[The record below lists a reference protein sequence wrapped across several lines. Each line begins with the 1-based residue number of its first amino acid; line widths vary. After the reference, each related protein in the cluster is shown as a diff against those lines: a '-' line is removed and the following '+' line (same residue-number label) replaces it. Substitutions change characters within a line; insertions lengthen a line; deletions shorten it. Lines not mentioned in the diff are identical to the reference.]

1 MKTISVPK
9 KLIASVFLIASIS
22 ACSAADDVVRAGV
35 KAASRSADDAAR
47 VADDAT
53 RVADDATRVAD
64 DATRVA
70 DDATRAATGT
80 VNPEAV
86 EKLKAFIKN
95 SGRAKE
101 NTKQQAHSYIQAGQ
115 TQISRESLWQVAYQ
129 TALSELE
136 IYSEKVARAEL
147 MEIADAVAHEILYDT
162 ESDLQNEYGSQI
174 MFY

>member
-53 RVADDATRVAD
+53 RVADAAAAARV
-64 DATRVA
+64 V

-147 MEIADAVAHEILYDT
+147 MKIADAVAHEILYDT

>member
-35 KAASRSADDAAR
+35 KAASRSADDAA
-47 VADDAT
+47 

>member
-35 KAASRSADDAAR
+35 KAASRSADDAA
-47 VADDAT
+47 
-53 RVADDATRVAD
+53 RVAD

>member
-53 RVADDATRVAD
+53 RVADDAAARV
-64 DATRVA
+64 V

-147 MEIADAVAHEILYDT
+147 MKIADAVAHEILYDT